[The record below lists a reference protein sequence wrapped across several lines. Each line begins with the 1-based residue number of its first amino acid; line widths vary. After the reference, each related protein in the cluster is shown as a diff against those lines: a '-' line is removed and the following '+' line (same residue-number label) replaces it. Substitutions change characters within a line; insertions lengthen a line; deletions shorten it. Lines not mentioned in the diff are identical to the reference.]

1 MISECKH
8 SAGNQPVLRYECI
21 VLDTKNILFERSEFM
36 IFVSVFNDVV
46 HALELTIPETCL
58 YFRYHSMRVSIL
70 FSYSYLECKLIS
82 EICIKFINLNTY
94 LLHGIA
100 VTYSNSSVIFRL
112 KVISNTER
120 CTDLILSSVSFT
132 DISTVIV
139 FAVVFLTELLI
150 DLLRTFIQLL

>member
-46 HALELTIPETCL
+46 HALELTIPEACL

-70 FSYSYLECKLIS
+70 FSYSYLECKFIG
-82 EICIKFINLNTY
+82 EVCIQFINFNTY

-100 VTYSNSSVIFRL
+100 VTDSNSSVIF
-112 KVISNTER
+112 S
-120 CTDLILSSVSFT
+120 SSVRNT
-132 DISTVIV
+132 ITNTMTVEISVNDTEDRMKSVHHSV
-139 FAVVFLTELLI
+139 LLTELLI